1 MKSEKA
7 YALESKGLNT
17 DFSERFTMNKYKS
30 NQQEFQLPR
39 VSRAQNT
46 NLGSLLEITKLSRRP
61 EFKRSTFNNIPAELT
76 AVVNACVGCNG
87 LLDGEDTIQLSVKVC
102 RKCLT
107 QYAVIDAAI
116 DAAIDANS
124 KRKRQ
129 AMLEKF
135 AAEVK

>member
-1 MKSEKA
+1 VESEKA
-7 YALESKGLNT
+7 DALESKGLNT

-30 NQQEFQLPR
+30 DQHEYQLPP

-46 NLGSLLEITKLSRRP
+46 NLNSWLEKTKLSRRP
-61 EFKRSTFNNIPAELT
+61 EFKRSTLNNIPTELT

-87 LLDGEDTIQLSVKVC
+87 LLDAQDTTQLSVKVC
-102 RKCLT
+102 RKCLIR
-107 QYAVIDAAI
+107 YAVIDAAI
-116 DAAIDANS
+116 EAES

-135 AAEVK
+135 ATEVK